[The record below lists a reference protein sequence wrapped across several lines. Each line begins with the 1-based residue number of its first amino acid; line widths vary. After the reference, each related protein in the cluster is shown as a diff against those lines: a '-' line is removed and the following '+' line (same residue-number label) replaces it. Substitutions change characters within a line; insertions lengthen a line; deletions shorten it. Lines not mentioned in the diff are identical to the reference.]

1 MTSISVASN
10 HTVFLLVLLVAG
22 CAGLQPPGPAVE
34 VPDKLKPG
42 ANESL
47 AMIVPAKGVQI
58 YECRARKDQ
67 GGGYEW
73 AFVAPEADLF
83 DARGNRIGR
92 HYAGPHWESTDGS
105 KVLGTVKERADAPVA
120 DAIPWL
126 LLAAKSVGPAGA
138 FSRVTSIQRVNTAG
152 GAAPKAGCS
161 QAAAGALARIAYTAD
176 YYLFTAK

>member
-1 MTSISVASN
+1 MSGTSKTAE
-10 HTVFLLVLLVAG
+10 FAVLLLALFLEG
-22 CAGLQPPGPAVE
+22 CAGLQSPMPVAK
-34 VPDKLKPG
+34 VPDQLKPG

-58 YECRARKDQ
+58 YECRAKKDQ
-67 GGGYEW
+67 AGAYEW

-83 DARGNRIGR
+83 DGRGDRIGR
-92 HYAGPHWESTDGS
+92 HYAGPHWESADGS

-176 YYLFTAK
+176 YYFFTAK